1 MSQDN
6 VTYIDK
12 ETGTGKYQLIDDHGL
27 YQSLQLAG
35 SSFGIVTEFHYRIY
49 KGPEVKP
56 VVALVYIENKADLWR
71 FEAAGLG

>member
-1 MSQDN
+1 M
-6 VTYIDK
+6 
-12 ETGTGKYQLIDDHGL
+12 GKYQLQDDHGL

-49 KGPEVKP
+49 NGPDTEP
-56 VVALVYIENKADLWR
+56 VVALVYIENKADLWK